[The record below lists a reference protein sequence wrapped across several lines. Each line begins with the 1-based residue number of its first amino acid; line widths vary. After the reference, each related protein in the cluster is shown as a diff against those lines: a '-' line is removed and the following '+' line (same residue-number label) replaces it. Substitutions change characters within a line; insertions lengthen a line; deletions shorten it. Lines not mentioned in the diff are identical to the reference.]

1 MSPRPRRSEVPG
13 FSPGRARR
21 GLKPASSIAPPSGL
35 PTWVLPLALLLV
47 TLAAYYPAWNGGL
60 LWDDDA
66 HITRVDLRSLHGL
79 WRIWFDVGATQQYYP
94 VTHSAFWVLHRLFGD
109 ATLGYHLVNIS
120 LHATSAFLFAVI
132 LRRLAVPGAVL
143 AAFIFA
149 VHPVHVESVAWI
161 TELKNTLSGVFY
173 LGAALAYLRFDTDR
187 RKQSYALALGLFA
200 LALLSKTV
208 TATLP
213 AALLVVFWWQRG
225 RLRLREDVLPLLPFF
240 ALGVI
245 GGAVTS
251 WVERTHIGAEG
262 ADFNFSIVER
272 GLIAGR
278 AIWFYLAKLVWPANL
293 VFIYPRWSIN
303 PLEWWQYLFPLAA
316 GLLLAVL
323 WRDRSRSRAPL
334 SAFLLF
340 VGTLVPALGFV
351 NVYPFVFSFVADHFQ
366 YLASLG
372 IIALISAGA
381 AVLMQRRRVTT
392 TLAATVAVCLVATLA
407 VLTWRQSRDYVDGET
422 LYRTTLLSNP
432 SSPMVRNNLGELL
445 RKRAG
450 VANPDRRLLEEAES
464 QFREALRLRPDDF
477 PQAHN
482 NLGTTLMALDRF
494 DEAIS
499 EYRNSLRLRPGD
511 SIIQNNLSLAWTKKA
526 NALQMAGRLDEAI
539 AAGREALRISP
550 DFVEA
555 HGLLADALAGQEAY
569 DKAIPHYQAFVK
581 ARPQDV
587 NAWTGLGVAS
597 VLTGRGNDAIAAFRS
612 AVAVA
617 PGTSRLRQNLARA
630 LLDSGN
636 VVAAAQEAES
646 AVTLDGNDPSAHE
659 ILGRVFAAQRRF
671 DDARRSFERALQIDA
686 SYAPALEGLRALRR

>member
-1 MSPRPRRSEVPG
+1 MSARTRRRPIKRSPE
-13 FSPGRARR
+13 
-21 GLKPASSIAPPSGL
+21 PAPSIFPAWIL
-35 PTWVLPLALLLV
+35 FLALLLV
-47 TLAAYYPAWNGGL
+47 TLAAYYPAWYGGL

-66 HITRVDLRSLHGL
+66 HITRVDLRSLQGL
-79 WRIWFDVGATQQYYP
+79 GRIWFDVGATQQYYP

-109 ATLGYHLVNIS
+109 ATIGYHLVNIS
-120 LHATSAFLFAVI
+120 LHASSAFLFAVI

-149 VHPVHVESVAWI
+149 LHPVHVESVAWI
-161 TELKNTLSGVFY
+161 TELKNTLSGVLY
-173 LGAALAYLRFDTDR
+173 LGTALAYMRFDRDR
-187 RKQSYALALGLFA
+187 QRQPYALALVLFT

-225 RLRLREDVLPLLPFF
+225 HLRLREDVLPVVPFF

-245 GGAVTS
+245 GGTVTS

-262 ADFNFSIVER
+262 AAFGFSVVER

-278 AIWFYLAKLVWPANL
+278 AIWFYLAKLIWPANL
-293 VFIYPRWSIN
+293 VFIYPRWTIN
-303 PLEWWQYLFPLAA
+303 SLAWWQYLFPLAA

-323 WRDRSRSRAPL
+323 WWYRTRSRAPL
-334 SAFLLF
+334 AAALLF
-340 VGTLVPALGFV
+340 IGTLVPALGFV

-372 IIALISAGA
+372 VIALISAGA
-381 AVLMQRRRVTT
+381 TKLMQRRGVTRA
-392 TLAATVAVCLVATLA
+392 LAAGLAVLLVGASA
-407 VLTWRQSRDYVDGET
+407 VLTWRQSREYVDEET
-422 LYRTTLLSNP
+422 LYRATLRSNP

-450 VANPDRRLLEEAES
+450 LVNPDRRLLEEAES

-482 NLGTTLMALDRF
+482 NLGTTLLALDRF
-494 DEAIS
+494 DAAIA
-499 EYRNSLRLRPGD
+499 EYREALRFRPND
-511 SIIQNNLSLAWTKKA
+511 SVIRGNLSLALTKKA
-526 NALQMAGRLDEAI
+526 HALQIAGRLDEAI
-539 AAGREALRISP
+539 AASREALRISP

-555 HGLLADALAGQEAY
+555 HGLLADALAAQEAF
-569 DKAIPHYQAFVK
+569 DAAIPHYRAFVK

-597 VLTGRGNDAIAAFRS
+597 ALTGRNNDAVAAFRT
-612 AVAVA
+612 AVAAA
-617 PGTSRLRQNLARA
+617 PSTSRLRQNLARA
-630 LLDSGN
+630 LLANGQVGD
-636 VVAAAQEAES
+636 AAEEAQR
-646 AVTLDGNDPSAHE
+646 AVTLDGNDPSAYE
-659 ILGRVFAAQRRF
+659 VLGRVFAAQRRF
-671 DDARRSFERALQIDA
+671 DDARRAFGRALQLDPSLA
-686 SYAPALEGLRALRR
+686 SAAEGLRAIGR

>member
-1 MSPRPRRSEVPG
+1 M
-13 FSPGRARR
+13 FAA
-21 GLKPASSIAPPSGL
+21 LI
-35 PTWVLPLALLLV
+35 LAA
-47 TLAAYYPAWNGGL
+47 LAAYYPAWHGGL

-66 HITRVDLRSLHGL
+66 HITRVDLQSLHGL
-79 WRIWFDVGATQQYYP
+79 WRIWVDVGATQQYYP

-149 VHPVHVESVAWI
+149 LHPVHVESVAWI

-173 LGAALAYLRFDTDR
+173 LSAALAYLRFDTDR
-187 RKQSYALALGLFA
+187 RRPWYLLSLGLFV

-225 RLRLREDVLPLLPFF
+225 RLRVREDVVPLLPFF

-245 GGAVTS
+245 GGAMTS

-262 ADFNFSIVER
+262 AEFGFSAIER

-278 AIWFYLAKLVWPANL
+278 AMCFYLAKLVWPANL
-293 VFIYPRWSIN
+293 VFVYPRWSID
-303 PLEWWQYLFPLAA
+303 PLAWWQYLFPLAV
-316 GLLLAVL
+316 GLLLAGL
-323 WRDRSRSRAPL
+323 WRYRTRSRAPL
-334 SAFLLF
+334 AAFLLF
-340 VGTLVPALGFV
+340 IGTLVPALGFV
-351 NVYPFVFSFVADHFQ
+351 NVYPFVFSLVADHFQ

-372 IIALISAGA
+372 VIALISAGA
-381 AVLMQRRRVTT
+381 TVLMQRRRVTPT
-392 TLAATVAVCLVATLA
+392 MAASLAVLIVGASA
-407 VLTWRQSRDYVDGET
+407 VLTWRQSREYVDGET
-422 LYRTTLLSNP
+422 LYRHTLRSNP

-450 VANPDRRLLEEAES
+450 VATPDRRLLEEAES

-482 NLGTTLMALDRF
+482 NLGTTLLALDRF
-494 DEAIS
+494 DDAIA
-499 EYRNSLRLRPGD
+499 EYRDALRLRPAD
-511 SIIQNNLSLAWTKKA
+511 SIVQNNLSLAWTKKA
-526 NALQMAGRLDEAI
+526 NALQMAGRLDDAI
-539 AAGREALRISP
+539 AASREALRISP

-555 HGLLADALAGQEAY
+555 HGLLADALAGQEAF
-569 DKAIPHYQAFVK
+569 DQAIPHYRAFVN

-597 VLTGRGNDAIAAFRS
+597 VLTGRGDDAIAAFRS
-612 AVAVA
+612 AVALA

-630 LLDSGN
+630 LLSSGH
-636 VVAAAQEAES
+636 VTEAAEQAQQ
-646 AVTLDGNDPSAHE
+646 AVTLDRNDPSAHE
-659 ILGRVFAAQRRF
+659 VLGRVFAAQRKF
-671 DDARRSFERALQIDA
+671 DDARRAFERALQIDP
-686 SYAPALEGLRALRR
+686 SHAPAREGLRDIAKAAF

>member
-1 MSPRPRRSEVPG
+1 MSARTRRRPIKRSPE
-13 FSPGRARR
+13 
-21 GLKPASSIAPPSGL
+21 PAPSVLPP
-35 PTWVLPLALLLV
+35 WVLFVALLLV
-47 TLAAYYPAWNGGL
+47 TLVAYYPAWHGGL

-66 HITRVDLRSLHGL
+66 HITRVDLRSVEGL

-94 VTHSAFWVLHRLFGD
+94 VTHSAFWVLHRLFGE
-109 ATLGYHLVNIS
+109 ATFGYHLVNIS

-149 VHPVHVESVAWI
+149 LHPVHVESVAWI

-187 RKQSYALALGLFA
+187 QRQLYVLALVLFA

-225 RLRLREDVLPLLPFF
+225 HLRLREDVLPLLPFF

-245 GGAVTS
+245 GGAVTA

-262 ADFNFSIVER
+262 AAFGFSIVER
-272 GLIAGR
+272 CLIAGR
-278 AIWFYLAKLVWPANL
+278 AIWFYLAKLVWPSSL
-293 VFIYPRWSIN
+293 VFIYPRWTIDS
-303 PLEWWQYLFPLAA
+303 LAWWQYLFPLAA
-316 GLLLAVL
+316 GLMLAGL
-323 WRDRSRSRAPL
+323 WWYRTRSRAPL
-334 SAFLLF
+334 AAALLF
-340 VGTLVPALGFV
+340 IGTLVPALGFV

-372 IIALISAGA
+372 VIALLSAGA
-381 AVLMQRRRVTT
+381 TLLTRRRRVTPAVAAG
-392 TLAATVAVCLVATLA
+392 LAVLVLGAAAT
-407 VLTWRQSRDYVDGET
+407 LTWRQSRDYVDEET
-422 LYRTTLLSNP
+422 LYRTTLRSNP

-450 VANPDRRLLEEAES
+450 VVNPNRRLLEEAES

-482 NLGTTLMALDRF
+482 NLGTTLLALDRF
-494 DEAIS
+494 DDAID
-499 EYRNSLRLRPGD
+499 EYRKALRFRPND
-511 SIIQNNLSLAWTKKA
+511 SIIQGNLSLTFTKKA

-539 AAGREALRISP
+539 AACREALRVTP
-550 DFVEA
+550 DFAEA
-555 HGLLADALAGQEAY
+555 HGLLADALASQEAFEQ
-569 DKAIPHYQAFVK
+569 AIPHYRAFVK
-581 ARPQDV
+581 ARPQDA

-597 VLTGRGNDAIAAFRS
+597 ALSGRSDDAVAAFRN
-612 AVAVA
+612 AVAAA
-617 PGTSRLRQNLARA
+617 PDTSRLRQNLARA
-630 LLDSGN
+630 LLSSGQ
-636 VVAAAQEAES
+636 VADAAQEAQR

-659 ILGRVFAAQRRF
+659 VLGRVFAAQRRF
-671 DDARRSFERALQIDA
+671 DDARGAFERALRLDP
-686 SYAPALEGLRALRR
+686 SYAPAVEGLRAIGRIR

>member
-1 MSPRPRRSEVPG
+1 MSARTRRRPIKRSPDG
-13 FSPGRARR
+13 T
-21 GLKPASSIAPPSGL
+21 PAPSIFPA
-35 PTWVLPLALLLV
+35 WIVFFALLLV
-47 TLAAYYPAWNGGL
+47 TLVAYYPAWHGGL

-66 HITRVDLRSLHGL
+66 HLTRVDLRSLQGL
-79 WRIWFDVGATQQYYP
+79 GRIWFDVGATQQYYP
-94 VTHSAFWVLHRLFGD
+94 VTHSVFWVLHRLFGD
-109 ATLGYHLVNIS
+109 ATIGYHLVNIS

-149 VHPVHVESVAWI
+149 LHPVHVESVAWI
-161 TELKNTLSGVFY
+161 TELKNTLSGVLY
-173 LGAALAYLRFDTDR
+173 LGAALAYLRFDSDR
-187 RKQSYALALGLFA
+187 QRPPYALALVLFI

-225 RLRLREDVLPLLPFF
+225 QLRLRGDVLPLVPFF
-240 ALGVI
+240 VLGVI

-262 ADFNFSIVER
+262 AAFGFSAIER

-278 AIWFYLAKLVWPANL
+278 AIWFYLGKLIWPSNL
-293 VFIYPRWSIN
+293 VFIYPRWTIDS
-303 PLEWWQYLFPLAA
+303 LAWWQYLFPLAA

-323 WRDRSRSRAPL
+323 WRYRTRSRAPL
-334 SAFLLF
+334 AAALLF
-340 VGTLVPALGFV
+340 IGTLVPALGFV

-372 IIALISAGA
+372 VIALIAAGA
-381 AVLMQRRRVTT
+381 TVLMQRRRVTPALT
-392 TLAATVAVCLVATLA
+392 GGLAVLLVGASA
-407 VLTWRQSRDYVDGET
+407 VLTWRQSREYVDRET
-422 LYRTTLLSNP
+422 LYRATLRSNP

-450 VANPDRRLLEEAES
+450 LVNPDRRLLEEAES

-482 NLGTTLMALDRF
+482 NLGTTLLALDRF
-494 DEAIS
+494 DAAIAEYHEA
-499 EYRNSLRLRPGD
+499 LRFRPND
-511 SIIQNNLSLAWTKKA
+511 SVIRGNLSLALTKKA
-526 NALQMAGRLDEAI
+526 NALQIAGRVDEAI

-555 HGLLADALAGQEAY
+555 HGLLADALASREAF
-569 DKAIPHYQAFVK
+569 DQAIPHYRAFVK

-597 VLTGRGNDAIAAFRS
+597 ALTGRSDDAVAAFRT
-612 AVAVA
+612 AVAA
-617 PGTSRLRQNLARA
+617 SPGTSRLRQNLARA
-630 LLDSGN
+630 LLANGQVGD
-636 VVAAAQEAES
+636 AAQEAQR
-646 AVTLDGNDPSAHE
+646 AVTLDGNDPSAYE
-659 ILGRVFAAQRRF
+659 VLGRVFAAQRRF
-671 DDARRSFERALQIDA
+671 DDARRAFGRALQLDP
-686 SYAPALEGLRALRR
+686 SFAPAVEGLRAIGR

>member
-1 MSPRPRRSEVPG
+1 MSARTRRRPIKRSPE
-13 FSPGRARR
+13 
-21 GLKPASSIAPPSGL
+21 PAPFIL
-35 PTWVLPLALLLV
+35 PAWILFLALLLV
-47 TLAAYYPAWNGGL
+47 TLVAYYPAWHGGL

-66 HITRVDLRSLHGL
+66 HLTRVDLRSFQGL

-94 VTHSAFWVLHRLFGD
+94 VTHSAFWVLHRLFGE

-120 LHATSAFLFAVI
+120 LHAAAAFLFAVI
-132 LRRLAVPGAVL
+132 LQRLAVPGAAL

-149 VHPVHVESVAWI
+149 LHPVHVESVAWI

-187 RKQSYALALGLFA
+187 QRQSYALALVLFV

-225 RLRLREDVLPLLPFF
+225 ELRLRQDVLPLLPFF
-240 ALGVI
+240 ALGVM

-262 ADFNFSIVER
+262 AAFGFSILER
-272 GLIAGR
+272 SLIAGR
-278 AIWFYLAKLVWPANL
+278 AIWFYLSKLVWPSNL
-293 VFIYPRWSIN
+293 VFIYPRWTIDS
-303 PLEWWQYLFPLAA
+303 LAWWQYLFPLAA
-316 GLLLAVL
+316 GLLLAGL
-323 WRDRSRSRAPL
+323 WWYRTRSRAPL
-334 SAFLLF
+334 AAALLF
-340 VGTLVPALGFV
+340 IGTLVPALGFV

-372 IIALISAGA
+372 VIALLSAGA
-381 AVLMQRRRVTT
+381 TLLTQRRGMTR
-392 TLAATVAVCLVATLA
+392 TLAAGLA
-407 VLTWRQSRDYVDGET
+407 VLVVGTAAALTWRQSHASVDGET
-422 LYRTTLLSNP
+422 LYRTTLRSNP

-450 VANPDRRLLEEAES
+450 VVNPDRRLLEEAES

-482 NLGTTLMALDRF
+482 NLGTTLLALDRF
-494 DEAIS
+494 DDAVV
-499 EYRNSLRLRPGD
+499 EYRKALRFRPND
-511 SIIQNNLSLAWTKKA
+511 SIIQGNLSLTLTKKA

-539 AAGREALRISP
+539 AACREALRISP

-555 HGLLADALAGQEAY
+555 HGLLADALAAQEAFE
-569 DKAIPHYQAFVK
+569 KAIPHYRAFVN

-587 NAWTGLGVAS
+587 NAWTGLGVAF
-597 VLTGRGNDAIAAFRS
+597 VLTGRGEDAIAAFRS
-612 AVAVA
+612 AVAAA

-630 LLDSGN
+630 LLDNGQPG
-636 VVAAAQEAES
+636 AAEEEAQR
-646 AVTLDGNDPSAHE
+646 AVTMDRNDPSAHE
-659 ILGRVFAAQRRF
+659 VLGRVFAAQRKF
-671 DDARRSFERALQIDA
+671 DDARQAFERALRLDP
-686 SYAPALEGLRALRR
+686 SYAPAVEGLRALRR